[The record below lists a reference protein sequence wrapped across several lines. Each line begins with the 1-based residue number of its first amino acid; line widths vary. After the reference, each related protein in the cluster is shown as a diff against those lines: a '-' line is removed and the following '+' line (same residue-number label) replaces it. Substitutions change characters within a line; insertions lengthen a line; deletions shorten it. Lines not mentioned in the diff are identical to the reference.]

1 MPVIREEPADA
12 QLVLPREHIQCR
24 RQSIRGGAGRGGVGS
39 TQWNV
44 HNLRLQAS
52 TCHAGTLGNQG
63 FSAAVNSR
71 LKLFKVQGL
80 QVFCLRNHG
89 AKLI

>member
-39 TQWNV
+39 TQ
-44 HNLRLQAS
+44 
-52 TCHAGTLGNQG
+52 
-63 FSAAVNSR
+63 
-71 LKLFKVQGL
+71 
-80 QVFCLRNHG
+80 
-89 AKLI
+89 